1 MNMGGLNTKNSFLSK
16 IGSRTYST
24 IVIDVKWYVNAHI
37 PSSPF
42 NILFTLLA
50 VSVPFYSYIQQCHIL
65 LKYHHIRGTKAR
77 EGDEAKS
84 RQILDG
90 VG

>member
-1 MNMGGLNTKNSFLSK
+1 MNMGRLNRKNSFLSK

-50 VSVPFYSYIQQCHIL
+50 VSVPFYSYIQQRHIL
-65 LKYHHIRGTKAR
+65 LKYHHIRETKAR

-84 RQILDG
+84 RQRY
-90 VG
+90 